1 VPKEKLKQTRA
12 AIEDARVGIE
22 AADNA
27 LQRAR
32 QYLSDLRVGGALPPT
47 PGARAEMMTSVQQ
60 AIDAVEK
67 DLQKLN
73 ELQLRLL
80 QDLYRLSG

>member
-1 VPKEKLKQTRA
+1 VGKDKLKHMRA
-12 AIEDARVGIE
+12 AIEDARVGID
-22 AADNA
+22 AAGNA
-27 LQRAR
+27 LERAR
-32 QYLSDLRVGGALPPT
+32 QYLRDLSVGDALPPN
-47 PGARAEMMTSVQQ
+47 PDARAEMMTSVRQ

-67 DLQKLN
+67 DLRKLD